1 MYDYKTGGE
10 RPDNFV
16 DEQDKFDYFD
26 YLSEV
31 TYLNLKYYADKMNG
45 IYFGPMDIT
54 DKTHKFLLHIAL
66 RVAIFN
72 DEIKVHI
79 PNLNK
84 IKLWY
89 FVWKEFGY
97 KAIRYFNNKKL
108 GAINAADLLEFE
120 STNNKIPQSMFKEIY
135 EAYYEKGGMIYAL

>member
-1 MYDYKTGGE
+1 MYDYKTGAE
-10 RPDNFV
+10 RSDIFK

-31 TYLNLKYYADKMNG
+31 TYLNLKHYANKMNG
-45 IYFGPMDIT
+45 IYFEPINIT
-54 DKTHKFLLHIAL
+54 NKTHKFLLHIAL

-84 IKLWY
+84 IKLWH

-108 GAINAADLLEFE
+108 NAINPTELLTFE
-120 STNNKIPQSMFKEIY
+120 SESNGVPQSMFAEIY
-135 EAYYEKGGMIYAL
+135 ETYYEKGGMIYAL